1 MQHELKGLW
10 AQYYSALVICRNTMA
25 PVFLVTVLGS
35 YFWAKVSVSASQ
47 SIAYSGLLLALVLCL
62 VMGSYAIVLV
72 PFLVIANFIEHRVF
86 DHGRNAVLNSRLAT
100 MALLGVAL
108 GAYYGIVLKL

>member
-1 MQHELKGLW
+1 
-10 AQYYSALVICRNTMA
+10 MA
-25 PVFLVTVLGS
+25 PVFLATVLGS
-35 YFWAKVSVSASQ
+35 YFWAKVSVTASQ

-86 DHGRNAVLNSRLAT
+86 DHGRNAILKSRLVTMVLLAT
-100 MALLGVAL
+100 AL
-108 GAYYGIVLKL
+108 GAYYGVIVKL